1 MSVIDLTHA
10 DLGKADPRT
19 LIGKGRVGLLDS
31 TGTYDVDRYAWAY
44 DFWKRQQQT
53 HWMGEEVPLGADLKD
68 WASDRVTP
76 NERGLLTQIFRFFTQ
91 SDIEVGDN
99 YLKRYIPIFQP
110 LTVQMM
116 MAAFTNM
123 ETVHIDAYA
132 LLLKT
137 LGMPKTEFEAFR
149 DYSEMR
155 AKADYMHQFG
165 VDTVADVSRT
175 LAMFG
180 AFTEGMALFA
190 SFAMLLNFP
199 RHNKMNGMGQIVS
212 WSVRDESLH
221 CEGVIK
227 LFHEWNRETGALT
240 RAVRD
245 DIVDVARTMVKL
257 EENFV
262 DLAFSLGD
270 IEGMKPEEIHTY
282 VRYVADWRLTQLKLS
297 PVFGYFEATEGG
309 YTQMKPHPLPW
320 LVEIL
325 NGVEHANFFE
335 QRATEYSKAASRGAW
350 DGEEGVWAAFGRR
363 EAGLA
368 IKASTAARDPAAKGP
383 RLRGPS

>member
-1 MSVIDLTHA
+1 MSVIAPTHA
-10 DLGKADPRT
+10 DLGKTDPRT

-212 WSVRDESLH
+212 WSVRD
-221 CEGVIK
+221 
-227 LFHEWNRETGALT
+227 
-240 RAVRD
+240 
-245 DIVDVARTMVKL
+245 DIVDVAQTMVKL

-309 YTQMKPHPLPW
+309 YTQIKPHPLPW

-363 EAGLA
+363 EAGLDFT
-368 IKASTAARDPAAKGP
+368 ASTAARDPAAKGL